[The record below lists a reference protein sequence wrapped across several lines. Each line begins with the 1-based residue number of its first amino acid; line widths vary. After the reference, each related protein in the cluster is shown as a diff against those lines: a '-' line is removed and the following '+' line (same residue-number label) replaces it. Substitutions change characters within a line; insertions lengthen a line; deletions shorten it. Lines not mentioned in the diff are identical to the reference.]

1 MLRRP
6 AARRALAAVLVAA
19 AASALAACAPD
30 TKAEG
35 PDPMTCPVIDSRDW
49 AAWVNAMPGVDA
61 QRTLIVTGEIDLP
74 TPGYAVSLETG
85 VADRSLRPVQELLL
99 ILAPPTDPVG
109 QVVTPTPVR
118 FETPA
123 IAPEY
128 RGVRVRCGDTLIA
141 DITDVPVAQ

>member
-1 MLRRP
+1 
-6 AARRALAAVLVAA
+6 
-19 AASALAACAPD
+19 
-30 TKAEG
+30 
-35 PDPMTCPVIDSRDW
+35 MTCPVIDSRDW

-74 TPGYAVSLETG
+74 TPGYAVSMQTG
-85 VADRSLRPVQELLL
+85 VADRSMRPVQELLL
-99 ILAPPTDPVG
+99 ILEPPQDLVT

-118 FETPA
+118 FDGTA

-128 RGVRVRCGDTLIA
+128 SGVRVRCGDTLIA